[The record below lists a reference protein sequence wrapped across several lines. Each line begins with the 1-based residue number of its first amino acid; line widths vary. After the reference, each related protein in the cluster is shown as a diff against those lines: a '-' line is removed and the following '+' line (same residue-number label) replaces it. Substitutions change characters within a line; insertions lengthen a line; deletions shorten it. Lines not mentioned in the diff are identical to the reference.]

1 MCVFRPAYIHTY
13 IWMNSLTAMKLHHHK
28 VRHTFAHGWAAQF
41 PKHVVRG
48 RMGNYQRCS
57 FQLSPNSVFL
67 RYNLER
73 KVSFALLP
81 CRGRQTTTW
90 LIFKIYVLFAPNWKV
105 KTLSVKCGG
114 VCLNFVCEWATQT
127 CPALFIH
134 KKTHCSSTI
143 LKRGYLLK
151 HIGAT
156 FETRLFSWQNEL
168 CKHKLLHTNGYKASR
183 RYLREEWMR
192 CRITK

>member
-105 KTLSVKCGG
+105 KTLFCQVWRCLPKLCLWVGNTDISCLVHSQKNPLLFNDPQKGIPVKAYWGY
-114 VCLNFVCEWATQT
+114 VWNQT
-127 CPALFIH
+127 CLLAEWTLQTQAF
-134 KKTHCSSTI
+134 TH
-143 LKRGYLLK
+143 
-151 HIGAT
+151 
-156 FETRLFSWQNEL
+156 
-168 CKHKLLHTNGYKASR
+168 
-183 RYLREEWMR
+183 EWV
-192 CRITK
+192 

>member
-1 MCVFRPAYIHTY
+1 MAVHLQYFFNISLLEAFILNWKKNKEKIRVCVFRPAYIHTY

-57 FQLSPNSVFL
+57 FQMSPNSVFL

-127 CPALFIH
+127 CAALFIH
-134 KKTHCSSTI
+134 KKPTALQRSSKGDT
-143 LKRGYLLK
+143 
-151 HIGAT
+151 
-156 FETRLFSWQNEL
+156 
-168 CKHKLLHTNGYKASR
+168 C
-183 RYLREEWMR
+183 
-192 CRITK
+192 